1 MNLGN
6 HEIRNFHKFNQ
17 NINNIQNNKYDSNA
31 IINEEKQSTIQNN
44 SCLEI
49 FDSIHLNNYQKNQ
62 QAKSGKDKDFIIADL
77 KS

>member
-31 IINEEKQSTIQNN
+31 IINEEK
-44 SCLEI
+44 
-49 FDSIHLNNYQKNQ
+49 
-62 QAKSGKDKDFIIADL
+62 
-77 KS
+77 